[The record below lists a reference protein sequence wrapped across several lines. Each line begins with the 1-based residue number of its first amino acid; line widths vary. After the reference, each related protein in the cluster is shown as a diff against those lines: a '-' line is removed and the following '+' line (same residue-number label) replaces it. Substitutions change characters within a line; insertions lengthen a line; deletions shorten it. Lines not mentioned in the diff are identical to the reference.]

1 MATPELKRIQAS
13 APRFRRF
20 NVTEYYQ
27 MAKAG
32 ILKPDDRVE
41 LLEGEIVTMSPIGN
55 QHAVCVRRLIKLLV
69 GLVGDQG
76 VVDVQNPIHLDDFT
90 EPQPDL
96 TVSKPRMDLY
106 AAHHPTSADVLLI
119 IEVADTTLRFDQRV
133 KTRLYAKAGIPEVWI
148 VDIAHEQIIGYT
160 DPVAQRYETT
170 KSCKRGETVS
180 SEMVPVITIAVN
192 DILG

>member
-1 MATPELKRIQAS
+1 MAIPELKRLQAS
-13 APRFRRF
+13 TPRFRRF

-41 LLEGEIVTMSPIGN
+41 LLEGEIITMSSIGS
-55 QHAVCVRRLIKLLV
+55 QHAVCVRRLNKLLI

-96 TVSKPRMDLY
+96 TVSKPRADLY
-106 AAHHPTSADVLLI
+106 AAHHPTPADVLLV
-119 IEVADTTLRFDQRV
+119 IEVADTTLRFDQNV

-160 DPVAQRYETT
+160 DPSGRKYETIQFYT
-170 KSCKRGETVS
+170 RGEPVA
-180 SEMVPVITIAVN
+180 SEKVPVVTIAVN